1 MREQSN
7 FSMRNYKQELN
18 KFRELYLQGDREK
31 RGEYMTAMEKTFNI
45 PWLNDEEYNRN
56 NREVIE
62 LYRKFADWLY

>member
-1 MREQSN
+1 MKD
-7 FSMRNYKQELN
+7 YKQELN
-18 KFRELYLQGDREK
+18 RFRELYLQGNK
-31 RGEYMTAMEKTFNI
+31 GNRGVYMSDMEKTFNI